1 MQVNDSLSLGQAIRN
16 RRKELSYTQKYIS
29 EITGFSMSFLSDLE
43 NGKAT
48 CEIGR
53 TLHIM
58 NLLGLN
64 LTVEARSQMGG
75 LNLKVQIEI
84 ENVDDLIYDLE
95 QAFFSQRL

>member
-1 MQVNDSLSLGQAIRN
+1 MPIFCFVNIEFSRSTLSMGDSMQVNDSVVLGQTIRN

-48 CEIGR
+48 CEIGK

-64 LTVEARSQMGG
+64 LKVEAR
-75 LNLKVQIEI
+75 N
-84 ENVDDLIYDLE
+84 
-95 QAFFSQRL
+95 

>member
-1 MQVNDSLSLGQAIRN
+1 MPIFCFVNIEFSRSTLSMGDSMQVNDSVVLGQTIRN

-48 CEIGR
+48 CEIGK

-64 LTVEARSQMGG
+64 LNVEAR
-75 LNLKVQIEI
+75 K
-84 ENVDDLIYDLE
+84 
-95 QAFFSQRL
+95 

>member
-1 MQVNDSLSLGQAIRN
+1 MKNCNFCLLHSQYGWREGGARFNYAIRLKNANSLGQVIRN

-48 CEIGR
+48 CEIGK
-53 TLHIM
+53 TLHLM

-64 LTVEARSQMGG
+64 INVEVR
-75 LNLKVQIEI
+75 K
-84 ENVDDLIYDLE
+84 
-95 QAFFSQRL
+95 